1 MANSFKREEIPLR
14 LNVMSA
20 FTEMLS
26 TNAVKLECVR
36 AIFTADYECG
46 INRLLDCLL
55 KGVLIDLCRVTEGV
69 TFAF

>member
-1 MANSFKREEIPLR
+1 VPNSLKREEIPLR

-26 TNAVKLECVR
+26 TNAVELECVR

-46 INRLLDCLL
+46 INRVARLLAGGRLDSPC
-55 KGVLIDLCRVTEGV
+55 V
-69 TFAF
+69 A